1 MEILSTLEATNVF
14 DTIKASSCEQ
24 STVVANDDG
33 RCQVENVDTLVALNL
48 DSKLQLANC
57 QQKCGML
64 PISL

>member
-33 RCQVENVDTLVALNL
+33 RCQVESVDTLIALNL

-57 QQKCGML
+57 QQKCGM
-64 PISL
+64 

>member
-1 MEILSTLEATNVF
+1 MF

-33 RCQVENVDTLVALNL
+33 RCQVESVDTLVALNL